1 MWEGDANNHDD
12 GPPIEGNIRADTR
25 RRPEDLILN
34 IKSGEYNHDNGPPV
48 EGNIRGE
55 QLDRDYL
62 TQKWSEILRA
72 GQRFDRGE
80 ISN

>member
-1 MWEGDANNHDD
+1 MWDGDDNNHDD
-12 GPPIEGNIRADTR
+12 GAPLEGNTR
-25 RRPEDLILN
+25 RRTEDLILN
-34 IKSGEYNHDNGPPV
+34 INSGEYNHDNGPPV

-72 GQRFDRGE
+72 GQRFDIGE